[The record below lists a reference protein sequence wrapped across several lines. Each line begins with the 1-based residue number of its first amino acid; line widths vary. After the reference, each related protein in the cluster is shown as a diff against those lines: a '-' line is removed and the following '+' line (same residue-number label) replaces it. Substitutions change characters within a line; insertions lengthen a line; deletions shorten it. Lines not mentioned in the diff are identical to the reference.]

1 MSVSTLE
8 GDQYLIYLNS
18 SDTFIGEGPN
28 NGTTDDS
35 NFTTDIRPMSL
46 SPNHEWVVG
55 VVDVVHYNPNLANTR
70 VDPQYL
76 PTTEPIAIYSD
87 IGIFVRSGSNTTN
100 VLYITNPQYE
110 QGGRYIGEKNKA
122 TPIAWRPI
130 QNRNI
135 TNINVRFE
143 TLFTQQPVAWNGTG
157 VRGYNSITLCI
168 RKVK

>member
-1 MSVSTLE
+1 MSVSVLN

-55 VVDVVHYNPNLANTR
+55 VVDVNYYNPNKANTA
-70 VDPQYL
+70 VDPAYL
-76 PTTEPIAIYSD
+76 PTSEPVAIYSD
-87 IGIFVRSGSNTTN
+87 IGIFVRSGSDTTN
-100 VLYITNPQYE
+100 VLYITNPTPTLTQL
-110 QGGRYIGEKNKA
+110 YIGERNKA
-122 TPIAWRPI
+122 TPIAWRPL

-135 TNINVRFE
+135 TNIKVKFE
-143 TLFTQQPVAWNGTG
+143 TLFSKQPIKWNGLG
-157 VRGYNSITLCI
+157 IRGYNSLTLCI
-168 RKVK
+168 KKVK